1 MRYFLF
7 LIMVFGICG
16 FSQDSTEQKASQ
28 KKYVEIIK
36 KIKNKINKTLNPQKS
51 TNVSSVFGVRGNKY
65 DSKNGVYW
73 KTKNSDKLDEKIK
86 KEKESMEEI
95 SRKIESG
102 NISEAVADL
111 EKFIKDNP
119 NGYFVEEAGE
129 LLKSLKSDK
138 IEKSDSS
145 STDNNV

>member
-1 MRYFLF
+1 MRYLLF

-16 FSQDSTEQKASQ
+16 FSQDSTEQKTSQ

-95 SRKIESG
+95 SKKIESG

-119 NGYFVEEAGE
+119 NGY
-129 LLKSLKSDK
+129 
-138 IEKSDSS
+138 
-145 STDNNV
+145 